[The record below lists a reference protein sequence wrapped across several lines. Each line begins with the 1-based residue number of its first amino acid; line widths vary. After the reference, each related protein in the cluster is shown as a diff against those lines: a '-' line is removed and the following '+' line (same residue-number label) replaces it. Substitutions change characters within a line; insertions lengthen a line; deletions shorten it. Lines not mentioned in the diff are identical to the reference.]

1 MNSKSVKW
9 TAPNTPGVTI
19 PSKGFAA
26 FYMSVPELTG
36 HYIVGAS
43 IIGAQ
48 DPEYMAQV
56 AVSGITKLLN
66 DARIY
71 VKLYNSYG
79 MELTSVYQLIIWYV

>member
-1 MNSKSVKW
+1 
-9 TAPNTPGVTI
+9 
-19 PSKGFAA
+19 
-26 FYMSVPELTG
+26 MSVPELTG